1 MKNKVT
7 LLNMI
12 SGLILQFFTLISG
25 FILPKII
32 LTYFGSE
39 VNGLVS
45 SLNQFLSYI
54 TLVEGGITGVIVAN
68 LYKPIVEQDNNKI
81 SSVLVTADRFYKK
94 IGALFIA
101 YSVILS
107 IIYPLHFKTEFTFS
121 YVCSLTLILS
131 LTLLIQYMYSL
142 TLRTLLNADKKGY
155 VVNFTQ
161 TLIVIFNVLFALI
174 SVFIYPSIHVLK
186 LISGSLFLLQPLIF
200 NRYVKKNYKIDWKV
214 EPDNSLIKSR
224 WNGFAINLAAFIH
237 NSTDVTVLTFLANLK
252 TVSIYSVYSL
262 VSSGIKQMINACL
275 SGIAHTVGQAYAKK
289 NWKELNQKLD
299 IYEYIVLILVF
310 FLFTVTALLITPFVQ
325 LYTKDIVDT
334 DYNQPLFGF
343 LLVLAEALY
352 LIKLPHLNLAYSA
365 NKFKEITVPAYIE
378 AMLNIMISV
387 ALVKWIGLIGVTIGT
402 IVGMTYRMVFH
413 VYYTSKIVPGRAQ
426 CIFYRKLFLFAA
438 GAGGGFVFC
447 YKLLPL
453 QTVTAGSWIVHAIF
467 YCVVMGAILLAI
479 SILFFQNEMKFFW
492 KYVKR
497 K

>member
-32 LTYFGSE
+32 LTCFGSE

-94 IGALFIA
+94 IGVLFIA

-453 QTVTAGSWIVHAIF
+453 QTVTVGSWIVHAIF

>member
-32 LTYFGSE
+32 LTCFGSE

-453 QTVTAGSWIVHAIF
+453 QTVTVGSWIVHAIF
-467 YCVVMGAILLAI
+467 FCVVMGAILLAI

>member
-32 LTYFGSE
+32 LTCFGSE

-426 CIFYRKLFLFAA
+426 CIFYRKMFLFAA

-453 QTVTAGSWIVHAIF
+453 QTVTVGSWIVHAIF